1 MPNGARAAVTTFH
14 LHLVS
19 DATGETLIGLAQAV
33 VAQFDGARPAQ
44 HLSTLVRSA
53 EQVDKVLAEVD
64 ANPGIVLFTLV
75 DAGMR
80 DALIEGCRKLQAPC
94 VPVLEPLFAAF
105 SQFLGQQPRH
115 LPGLQHALDSTYFDR
130 IAAMG
135 FCLAHDDGQSLETL
149 READIVLVGVSRT
162 SKTPTSV
169 YLANRGLKVANV
181 PLVPGIPE
189 PPELAALDGPAVIGL
204 TTNPDRLVQL
214 RLNRLSV
221 LNRDEETDYVALD
234 SVREEVSRAR
244 RIFARH
250 GWPVID
256 VTRRSIEETAA
267 TVLNIH
273 NERRPA

>member
-1 MPNGARAAVTTFH
+1 MYGSGVVVNKFH

-33 VAQFDGARPAQ
+33 ISQFDGAEPTQ
-44 HLSTLVRSA
+44 HLWMLVRNTD
-53 EQVDKVLAEVD
+53 QVDKVLAEVG

-75 DAGMR
+75 DVDVR
-80 DALIEGCRKLQAPC
+80 EVLNTGCRRLQVPC
-94 VPVLEPLFAAF
+94 IPVLDPLFAAF

-115 LPGLQHALDSTYFDR
+115 LPGIQHALDSNYFDR

-135 FCLAHDDGQSLETL
+135 FCLSHDDGQSLETL

-169 YLANRGLKVANV
+169 YLANRGLKVANI
-181 PLVPGIPE
+181 PLVPGVPE
-189 PPELAALDGPAVIGL
+189 PSELASLDGPVVIGL

-214 RLNRLSV
+214 RLNRLSA
-221 LNRDEETDYVALD
+221 LNQDEETDYVSLE
-234 SVREEVSRAR
+234 SIREEVAQAR
-244 RIFARH
+244 RIYARH
-250 GWPVID
+250 EWPVID

-267 TVLNIH
+267 AILNIY
-273 NERRPA
+273 NERQSA